1 MTGTEAN
8 TRRSRSMGGRLASL
22 LLGLVVL
29 ALVAVGCDG
38 GAEPPS
44 RAPGGDT
51 PTEVAHGEELAS
63 QSCSGCHGQDFTG
76 TPGLGA
82 SFNDNTFIQDHTDDE
97 LVVFIKEGRANDASD
112 NETGIAMPPYGG
124 NTRLTDDDLS
134 DIVSF
139 LRTLQ

>member
-1 MTGTEAN
+1 MTGTEGN
-8 TRRSRSMGGRLASL
+8 TRRSRAMGGRLALL
-22 LLGLVVL
+22 LLGLAVL

-38 GAEPPS
+38 GAEPPPRS
-44 RAPGGDT
+44 PGGGA

-63 QSCSGCHGQDFTG
+63 QSCSACHGQDFTG
-76 TPGLGA
+76 VPGLGA
-82 SFNDNTFIQDHTDDE
+82 SFYDNTFIQDHTDDE
-97 LVVFIKEGRANDASD
+97 LVVFIKEGRANDAPD

-124 NTRLTDDDLS
+124 NTRLADDDLS

>member
-1 MTGTEAN
+1 MTGTEGN
-8 TRRSRSMGGRLASL
+8 TRRSRAMGGRLALL
-22 LLGLVVL
+22 LLGLAVL

-38 GAEPPS
+38 GAEPPPRS
-44 RAPGGDT
+44 PGGGA

-63 QSCSGCHGQDFTG
+63 QSCSTCHGQDFTG
-76 TPGLGA
+76 VPGLGA
-82 SFNDNTFIQDHTDDE
+82 SFYDNTFIQDHTDDE
-97 LVVFIKEGRANDASD
+97 LVVFIKEGRANDAPD

-124 NTRLTDDDLS
+124 NTRLADDDLS

>member
-8 TRRSRSMGGRLASL
+8 TRRSRAMGGRLASL
-22 LLGLVVL
+22 SLGLVVL
-29 ALVAVGCDG
+29 ALVVGGCDG
-38 GAEPPS
+38 GEEPPP
-44 RAPGGDT
+44 RAPGGDA
-51 PTEVAHGEELAS
+51 PAEVARGEELAS
-63 QSCSGCHGQDFTG
+63 QSCSACHGQDFTG

-82 SFNDNTFIQDHTDDE
+82 SFYGNPFIQDQTEAE
-97 LVVFIKEGRANDASD
+97 LVEFIKEGRANDAPD